1 MQPKK
6 DNSWLVVSTPL
17 KNISQIGSSSQ
28 LLGKIEHVPNHQ
40 PDSISWDNFLSMV
53 FSHGTET
60 VPFLVPQD
68 NDWSAIF
75 FVAVCAMVT
84 GETVAVGV
92 LVGLC
97 QECDRFFAESGIFWM
112 LQFKKLT
119 CLVSFVRVLCLGV
132 ICVFYQL
139 LYAGAIHEGLF
150 SERNHHFFFRYAAR
164 VPKRV
169 PLSCPPM
176 RRDWESYRSST
187 RVGLKMTYEMINHP
201 RISIKMGCLYKLSK
215 LEVYSLYLGEQHIA
229 PKSKT
234 F

>member
-1 MQPKK
+1 MFLLGI
-6 DNSWLVVSTPL
+6 NYRLVSQHSDHHSNKMVSTCQIACVTRLWPLHKLQFYQLGGSLRTPL
-17 KNISQIGSSSQ
+17 KQDATQKRQFLVGGFNPPDKKKNQIGSSSQ

-60 VPFLVPQD
+60 VPFLVSQD

-97 QECDRFFAESGIFWM
+97 QECDRFFAEIDSGIFRM
-112 LQFKKLT
+112 LQFKKVDLP
-119 CLVSFVRVLCLGV
+119 SKFR
-132 ICVFYQL
+132 
-139 LYAGAIHEGLF
+139 EGPLF
-150 SERNHHFFFRYAAR
+150 
-164 VPKRV
+164 
-169 PLSCPPM
+169 
-176 RRDWESYRSST
+176 
-187 RVGLKMTYEMINHP
+187 
-201 RISIKMGCLYKLSK
+201 GCDMC
-215 LEVYSLYLGEQHIA
+215 
-229 PKSKT
+229 